1 MAGECNADR
10 GLGMVQ
16 PVMETM
22 LALAVVALALLIAL
36 TLATR
41 QRGRRQ
47 PLPIRDDRI
56 GPTTF
61 LFHGDRL
68 IDGTPPARALLARLP
83 GRDLTALLIWLEQRL
98 PGAADTLRRA
108 AEDGMAERAAAIG
121 HGSARLR
128 LTAEAL
134 GGDTMRLT
142 LVDPDLPEG
151 GILVD
156 ALSQHALEE
165 EAAILR
171 EAMDGAPILAW
182 RQDAEG
188 RITWANHAYIAMAEA
203 QCEVAD
209 TPLWPLPRLIAVES
223 LAAGDAPAL
232 ARHELAGAE
241 GALWF
246 DCHSHRVGAETI
258 TFALPADAT
267 VRAERSLREFVQTLS
282 KTFADLPIGLAIFD
296 RDRNLQLFNPALID
310 LTNLSA
316 GMLIGRPSLYAF
328 LDQLREHRIIPEPRD
343 YRSWRKRIATLEAAA
358 SQGHHVETWSLPGGQ
373 TYRVTGRPHPDGAIA
388 FLFEDITSEM
398 TLSRRFRADI
408 SLGVNALDALGD
420 AVAVFGGDGE
430 AVLTNAL
437 WRESWGQAGTLAGLT
452 AAIEARLGEAPAGLS
467 RLADHL
473 SGSMVRSSAEGR
485 LVLGSGHMLHW
496 RAAPMPAGRVLVS
509 VSGDGLE
516 DALHAPP
523 PAPPFSTAEDREPDA
538 AAHA

>member
-1 MAGECNADR
+1 
-10 GLGMVQ
+10 MVQ
-16 PVMETM
+16 PVAEVL
-22 LALAVVALALLIAL
+22 LALAVVTLALLIAL
-36 TLATR
+36 TLVTR
-41 QRGRRQ
+41 HRRHA
-47 PLPIRDDRI
+47 PAPPICDDHI
-56 GPTTF
+56 GPTAF
-61 LFHGDRL
+61 LFHGGRL

-108 AEDGMAERAAAIG
+108 AEDGMAEHAAAG
-121 HGSARLR
+121 QGSARLR

-134 GGDTMRLT
+134 GGDTLRLT
-142 LVDPDLPEG
+142 LVDPDLPGG

-156 ALSQHALEE
+156 TLSQQALEE

-182 RQDAEG
+182 RQDETG
-188 RITWANHAYIAMAEA
+188 RIAWANHAYLAMAEA
-203 QCEVAD
+203 QCEAAD
-209 TPLWPLPRLIAVES
+209 TPLWPLPRLIAVEP
-223 LAAGDAPAL
+223 LAAGAAPAL
-232 ARHELAGAE
+232 ARHEVTVAE

-258 TFALPADAT
+258 TFALPADAA

-358 SQGHHVETWSLPGGQ
+358 AQGHHVETWSLPGGQ

-420 AVAVFGGDGE
+420 AVAVFGGDGDGE

-437 WRESWGQAGTLAGLT
+437 WRESWGQTGTLAGLT

-473 SGSMVRSSAEGR
+473 SGSMVRATAEGR
-485 LVLGSGHMLHW
+485 LVLGSGHLLHW

-516 DALHAPP
+516 DALHAPK
-523 PAPPFSTAEDREPDA
+523 PAAPTPEAKDHEPDE